1 MRWRFALL
9 LCLSA
14 AALVAQESFE
24 AEFHRGL
31 LALNGNDLAQARQ
44 SLENASRLKP
54 DNALVWAALAQTYLH
69 SKETKPANEAAQRA
83 ATLAPADPAVEHALA
98 LFYSETGDFK
108 QAADWERRFAASSA
122 ADPQAPA
129 RAAELSLRAGEA
141 GQAILWAQKAGRPNL
156 LGHAYAAANQ
166 PEDAVREFRKA
177 VEGDPKVE
185 AFVFDLGQIELRMG
199 DFSGALAT
207 FGQGRQRFPASAQM
221 HLAYGVAAYGQRRFT
236 DAIDAFL
243 EVTRIDPSIEQPYVF
258 LARML
263 DQAGDRL
270 PRIVAAYDAWEKA
283 EPRNYLPAC
292 LYAKALGAAG
302 SDPSKIEAELRRSV
316 QLDDRYWQSHFELGM
331 LLARRREWPAAAAE
345 LARSVEL
352 NPTNAPAHFQLARV
366 YDKLGKPDLAQA
378 ERAEHQRLTAVETG
392 P

>member
-1 MRWRFALL
+1 MRWWFAL

-14 AALVAQESFE
+14 AALAAQESFE
-24 AEFHRGL
+24 AEFRRGL
-31 LALNGNDLAQARQ
+31 LALNSNDLAQARQ

-69 SKETKPANEAAQRA
+69 GKETKPANQAAGRA
-83 ATLAPADPAVEHALA
+83 AALAPANPAVEHALA

-108 QAADWERRFAASSA
+108 QAADWEGRFAASGA

-129 RAAELSLRAGEA
+129 RAA
-141 GQAILWAQKAGRPNL
+141 NF
-156 LGHAYAAANQ
+156 LGHAYAAANR
-166 PEDAVREFRKA
+166 PEDALREFRKA
-177 VEGDPKVE
+177 VEADPKTE
-185 AFVFDLGQIELRMG
+185 AFVFDLGQLELQKG
-199 DFSGALAT
+199 DFSAALIT
-207 FGQGRQRFPASAQM
+207 FDRGRRRFPASAQM
-221 HLAYGVAAYGQRRFT
+221 QLAYGVAAYGQRRFA
-236 DAIDAFL
+236 DAIDAYL

-270 PRIVAAYDAWEKA
+270 PRIVAAYAAWEKA

-302 SDPSKIEAELRRSV
+302 SDPAKIEAELRRSI
-316 QLDDRYWQSHFELGM
+316 QLNDHYWESHYQLG
-331 LLARRREWPAAAAE
+331 LLLIGRREWQAAAAE

-352 NPTNAPAHFQLARV
+352 NPKNTPAHFQLARA
-366 YDKLGKPDLAQA
+366 YDRLGKPDLAQA
-378 ERAEHQRLTAVETG
+378 ERAEHQRLTAAETG

>member
-24 AEFHRGL
+24 AEFRRGL

-141 GQAILWAQKAGRPNL
+141 GQAILWARKAGRPNL

-207 FGQGRQRFPASAQM
+207 FGQGRRRFPASAQM

-270 PRIVAAYDAWEKA
+270 LRIVAAYDAWEKA

-302 SDPSKIEAELRRSV
+302 SDPAKIEAELRRSV

-378 ERAEHQRLTAVETG
+378 ERAEHQRLTAAETG